1 MLNKQVLNIFVVI
14 ELIKI
19 IIIIIIMKLLVWLR
33 NDKTITSVHCP
44 ADKLMLIFLNYYFTS
59 T

>member
-19 IIIIIIMKLLVWLR
+19 IIIIIIIIKLIVWLR
-33 NDKTITSVHCP
+33 NRQNHHICALSC
-44 ADKLMLIFLNYYFTS
+44 
-59 T
+59 